1 MCYRSV
7 YLCILPRFIQ
17 STLTPMPVH
26 KVSTI
31 SPIVGIFCYYK
42 EVGETPR
49 NFHSN
54 SFHHMRKIEQQMNR
68 AISNRINWAG
78 SNTTVTYN
86 DSTNCS
92 SVFLHGH
99 QIATVD
105 HATNAVKVSSCGWQT
120 VTTKSR
126 LNAILSEVKYGCSVF
141 QKQWNWYVS
150 FRGQTQD
157 FMDGMI
163 LLDTQSLEVA

>member
-1 MCYRSV
+1 
-7 YLCILPRFIQ
+7 
-17 STLTPMPVH
+17 
-26 KVSTI
+26 
-31 SPIVGIFCYYK
+31 
-42 EVGETPR
+42 
-49 NFHSN
+49 
-54 SFHHMRKIEQQMNR
+54 MRKIEQQMNR
-68 AISNRINWAG
+68 AITNRTNWAG
-78 SNTTVTYN
+78 SNTTVSYN

-105 HATNAVKVSSCGWQT
+105 HDTNAVKVSSCGWQT

>member
-1 MCYRSV
+1 
-7 YLCILPRFIQ
+7 
-17 STLTPMPVH
+17 
-26 KVSTI
+26 
-31 SPIVGIFCYYK
+31 
-42 EVGETPR
+42 
-49 NFHSN
+49 
-54 SFHHMRKIEQQMNR
+54 MRKIEQQMNR
-68 AISNRINWAG
+68 AISNRSNWAG
-78 SNTTVTYN
+78 SNTTVTFN

-99 QIATVD
+99 RIATFD
-105 HATNAVKVSSCGWQT
+105 HNVKAVKLSSCGWHT
-120 VTTKSR
+120 PTTKSR

-157 FMDGMI
+157 FIDGMI